1 MQLSLRIALIVIT
14 LIYLL
19 LILRAVKHKKLKI
32 SLSIFWVLTG
42 LILMVAIVIPH
53 AIEAI
58 SNFLGFTLT
67 TNMLFCI
74 TIFISFYLIF
84 QLMIQLTK
92 VEKQNVNLIQE
103 ISRLKERVN
112 NIEQKESNHNK
123 SK

>member
-32 SLSIFWVLTG
+32 SLSIFWIFTG
-42 LILMVAIVIPH
+42 LVLIVAIAIPH

-58 SNFLGFTLT
+58 SDFLGFTLT

-84 QLMIQLTK
+84 QLMVQLTK
-92 VEKQNVNLIQE
+92 ETKQNINLIQE
-103 ISRLKERVN
+103 ISRLKKRVDD
-112 NIEQKESNHNK
+112 IEEEKNSQ

>member
-112 NIEQKESNHNK
+112 NIEEKESNHNK

>member
-19 LILRAVKHKKLKI
+19 LILRAVKYKKLKI

-112 NIEQKESNHNK
+112 NIEEKESNHNK

>member
-32 SLSIFWVLTG
+32 SLSIFWVFTG
-42 LILMVAIVIPH
+42 FILIVAIAIPH

-58 SNFLGFTLT
+58 SDFLGFTLT

-84 QLMIQLTK
+84 QLMVQLTK
-92 VEKQNVNLIQE
+92 VAKQNVNLIQE
-103 ISRLKERVN
+103 ISRLKKRVDDIEEEKN
-112 NIEQKESNHNK
+112 NNK
-123 SK
+123 SE